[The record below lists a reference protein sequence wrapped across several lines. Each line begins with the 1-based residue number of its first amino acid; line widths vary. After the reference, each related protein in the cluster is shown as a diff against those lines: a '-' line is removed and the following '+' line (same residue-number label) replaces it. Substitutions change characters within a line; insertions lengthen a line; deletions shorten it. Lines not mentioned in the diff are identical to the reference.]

1 MKLRI
6 AVRFDC
12 LCLMAVLMMAAAIT
26 FGQKD
31 NSTQTRNAARA
42 LWLVRSQSITEE
54 LIKDGGDLPSSARAL
69 LWARLGELWW
79 QEEREKA
86 RSWLL
91 KAVAIVEDVPNR
103 EGSDERSRRLN
114 TARALLQIITPL
126 DQAISKKLIPILDE
140 RGGEGQASD
149 EREANADALIRAAI
163 ALVEKN
169 PERAAEMG
177 ALALRIGRPSD
188 IASLIFALRGTDT
201 RLSEALFG
209 QALIAA
215 RQTLAP
221 ELLHSLTRAA
231 FPTESQIKTKMQEL
245 PDPLRR
251 ELLRLHIA
259 YLEANRVTP
268 ETRNSICLGIVSFI
282 LPVVG
287 QIDRLLPEQG
297 AFARQSVNQCQS
309 LSPLAQQ
316 VVDDSLRQQPL
327 RTIDDLLKAAD
338 DAQDLKVRSVYQ
350 YRAAALATKKKDY
363 QRALQI
369 LDSMSKEGREF
380 MQGSWEAYRWEWAAR
395 LAIKHFQ
402 NGELFEMRK
411 VMEGVP
417 TNLQPLAKLA
427 FISYLPEKRNKET
440 DPTLEYLNDGRIGLG
455 RSSLTDSD
463 KAASYLGLLELT
475 VRYKPDDA
483 IAVLNEAVAVLN
495 KADKA
500 RRDHDLETRE
510 LLLEP
515 ISRNLSSTLLEM
527 DEYAVKKAISTISAT
542 DTRVRV
548 RLDLLQ
554 TCLTRLFSETAKP
567 VSVSS
572 N

>member
-6 AVRFDC
+6 AVLYVC
-12 LCLMAVLMMAAAIT
+12 GSLMAVLVMATPIT
-26 FGQKD
+26 PWQKS
-31 NSTQTRNAARA
+31 NSDQTRNPART
-42 LWLVRSQSITEE
+42 LWFIRSQGITEE
-54 LIKDGGDLPSSARAL
+54 LIKDASDLPPNARAL
-69 LWARLGELWW
+69 LWARVGELWW
-79 QEEREKA
+79 REDREKA

-103 EGSDERSRRLN
+103 EGSEDRSRRLN
-114 TARALLQIITPL
+114 TAHVLLQIIVPL
-126 DQAISKKLIPILDE
+126 DQGISKKLILVLDE
-140 RGGEGQASD
+140 RGEENARDQ
-149 EREANADALIRAAI
+149 REANADAVIQAAI
-163 ALVEKN
+163 QLVDKN

-177 ALALRIGRPSD
+177 ARALRIGVPSD
-188 IASLIFALRGTDT
+188 IGSLIFALRSKDT

-209 QALIAA
+209 QALVAA

-231 FPTESQIKTKMQEL
+231 FPTESQIKSRMPEL
-245 PDPLRR
+245 PDLLRR

-259 YLEANRVTP
+259 YLEANQITA
-268 ETRNSICLGIVSFI
+268 ENRNSICGGVISFI

-287 QIDRLLPEQG
+287 QIDRLLPEQ
-297 AFARQSVNQCQS
+297 ADLARQFVSQCQS
-309 LSPLAQQ
+309 VSPLAQQ
-316 VVDDSLRQQPL
+316 LVDDSLRQQPW
-327 RTIDDLLKAAD
+327 TIDDLLKAAE
-338 DAQDLKVRSVYQ
+338 DAQDLKVRTVYQ
-350 YRAAALATKKKDY
+350 YRAAALAKDRKDY
-363 QRALQI
+363 ERALQI

-395 LAIKHFQ
+395 SALNHFQ

-411 VMEGVP
+411 VMERVP

-440 DPTLEYLNDGRIGLG
+440 DPTFEYLNDGRIGLG
-455 RSSLTDSD
+455 RSNLKDSD
-463 KAASYLGLLELT
+463 KSASYLGLLELT
-475 VRYKPDDA
+475 VKYQPSDA
-483 IAVLNEAVAVLN
+483 IAVLNETVAVLN

-500 RRDHDLETRE
+500 RRDHDKETHE

-515 ISRNLSSTLLEM
+515 ISKNLSSTLLEI

-554 TCLTRLFSETAKP
+554 ACLTRLFSGTTKHA
-567 VSVSS
+567 SASS

>member
-6 AVRFDC
+6 AVRFYC
-12 LCLMAVLMMAAAIT
+12 LRLAVLMMAT
-26 FGQKD
+26 PLTLGQTN
-31 NSTQTRNAARA
+31 NSAQTRNAARA
-42 LWLVRSQSITEE
+42 LWLVRSQSVTEE
-54 LIKDGGDLPSSARAL
+54 LIKDASDLPPSARAL

-79 QEEREKA
+79 QEERGKA

-126 DQAISKKLIPILDE
+126 DQGISKKLIPILDE
-140 RGGEGQASD
+140 RGEEQASD

-177 ALALRIGRPSD
+177 TLALRIGRPSD
-188 IASLIFALRGTDT
+188 IASLIFALRGTNT

-215 RQTLAP
+215 RQTLTP

-231 FPTESQIKTKMQEL
+231 FPAESQIKTKMQEL

-259 YLEANRVTP
+259 YLEANQITQ
-268 ETRNSICLGIVSFI
+268 ENRNSICLGIVSFI

-316 VVDDSLRQQPL
+316 VVDDSLRQEPL

-338 DAQDLKVRSVYQ
+338 DAQDVKVRSVYQ
-350 YRAAALATKKKDY
+350 YRAAALAKNKKDY
-363 QRALQI
+363 QRAIQI

-402 NGELFEMRK
+402 NGDLFEMRK
-411 VMEGVP
+411 VIEGVP

-475 VRYKPDDA
+475 VKYQPGDA
-483 IAVLNEAVAVLN
+483 IAVLNETVAVLN

-500 RRDHDLETRE
+500 RRDHDLETRA